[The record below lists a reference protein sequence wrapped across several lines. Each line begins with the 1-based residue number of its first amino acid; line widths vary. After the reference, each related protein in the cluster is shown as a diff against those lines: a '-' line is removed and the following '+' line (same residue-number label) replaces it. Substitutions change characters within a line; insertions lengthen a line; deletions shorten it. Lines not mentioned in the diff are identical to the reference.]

1 MPVEPDL
8 SKLKICFLAGTLGQG
23 GAERQLYYIIR
34 ELRNRA
40 GQIRVF
46 SLTRGEYWEE
56 KIRALGVP
64 VIWVGQSSS
73 RLLRLARICSELC
86 KDPPQIVQSQ
96 HFYTN
101 LYATAAARLLGLRE
115 VGAIRSNVW
124 SEVRQNGR
132 LLGPLS
138 LRGPR
143 VIAANSASAVRTAV
157 AQGIAPQRVCLLNNV
172 VDTELFHP
180 PEDRCSTTFRILTVG
195 RMCAPKR
202 YDRLLEVIAELRK
215 RSPRVVKTI
224 LVGDGPLRHQ
234 LERQAGQLRLL
245 PDAVKFHGADDNLL
259 PFYNNA
265 DVLLLTSD
273 YEGTPNVVLEAMA
286 CGLPVVAT
294 RVGGIAEIVQE
305 GITGLLAQPGS
316 IEELVEALLQM
327 AGNENMRNQFG
338 ANARAYTED
347 HYSPER
353 LPDYLRQLYA
363 AALS

>member
-1 MPVEPDL
+1 MAVEPDL

-34 ELRNRA
+34 ELRNSAR
-40 GQIRVF
+40 QVRVF
-46 SLTRGEYWEE
+46 CLTRGEYWEE
-56 KIRALGVP
+56 KICALGVP

-73 RLLRLARICSELC
+73 RLLRLARICSELL
-86 KDPPQIVQSQ
+86 KDPPEIVQSQ

-101 LYATAAARLLGLRE
+101 LYVTAAARLLGLRE
-115 VGAIRSNVW
+115 IGAIRNNVW
-124 SEVRQNGR
+124 SEVHQNGAF
-132 LLGPLS
+132 LGPLS
-138 LRGPR
+138 LRMPR
-143 VIAANSASAVRTAV
+143 VIAANSNAAIRTIV
-157 AQGIAPQRVCLLNNV
+157 AHGIALQRVCLLNNV
-172 VDTELFHP
+172 VDIEQFRP
-180 PEDRCSTTFRILTVG
+180 PEERRATVFRVLAVG
-195 RMCAPKR
+195 RLCEQKR

-215 RSPRVVKTI
+215 CSSRAVKTV
-224 LVGDGPLRHQ
+224 LVGDGPLRPE
-234 LERQAGQLRLL
+234 LERRAGQLRLL

-305 GITGLLAQPGS
+305 GVTGLLAQPGS
-316 IEELVEALLQM
+316 TEELVEALLKI

-353 LPDYLRQLYA
+353 LADHLRRLYA